1 MSHLVL
7 VRHGQA
13 SFLEA
18 NYDKLSAKG
27 ETQARLLGEYW
38 AKHKI
43 SFERVYSGPRARQRE
58 TARIVGETYAQAG
71 LPWPQVDLLPT
82 FDEFQAEAVMERA
95 LPGLLDRDASVRALH
110 WAFEKAEGQGE
121 RFKTFQ
127 KVFEVVIGRWAA
139 GELPL
144 SGIEPWPDFCAR
156 VHRGLN
162 ELSQNG
168 SLGRHIAV
176 FSSGGPIGVAMQKA
190 LDLSTEAT
198 LRSAWMVP
206 NCAYSEFLFSG
217 DRFTLRS
224 YNSHPHLID
233 PDFFTYR

>member
-27 ETQARLLGEYW
+27 EAQARLLGEYW
-38 AKHKI
+38 VQRNL
-43 SFERVYSGPRARQRE
+43 SFDRVYSGPRTRQRE
-58 TARIVGETYAQAG
+58 TARIVGEAYRKAE
-71 LPWPQVDLLPT
+71 LPWPQLEVLGP
-82 FDEFQAEAVMERA
+82 FDEFQAEAVMERS
-95 LPGLLDRDASVRALH
+95 LPGLLESDDFIRTLH
-110 WAFEKAEGQGE
+110 RAFEAAEGQTE

-127 KVFEVVIGRWAA
+127 RIFEVVIGRWAA
-139 GELPL
+139 GALTLP
-144 SGIEPWPDFCAR
+144 GIEPWQEFCAR
-156 VHRGLN
+156 VHRGL
-162 ELSQNG
+162 EQLSQNG
-168 SLGRHIAV
+168 SLGQRIAI

-190 LDLSTEAT
+190 LGLSTEAT

-217 DRFTLRS
+217 GRFSLRS
-224 YNSHPHLID
+224 YNAYPHLID

>member
-27 ETQARLLGEYW
+27 EAQAQLLGEYW
-38 AKHKI
+38 AKHQI
-43 SFERVYSGPRARQRE
+43 SFNRVYTGPRARQRD
-58 TARIVGETYAQAG
+58 TARIVGQVYANAG
-71 LPWPQVDLLPT
+71 LSWPQSEVLLP

-95 LPGLLDRDASVRALH
+95 LPGLLERDAGIRELH
-110 WAFEKAEGQGE
+110 QAFENAEGQAE

-127 KVFEVVIGRWAA
+127 RIFEVVIGRWAA
-139 GELPL
+139 GELPVPD
-144 SGIEPWPDFCAR
+144 IEPWPDFCIR
-156 VHRGLN
+156 VHNGLQQ
-162 ELSQNG
+162 LSGNG
-168 SLGRHIAV
+168 NLGQRIAI

-190 LDLSTEAT
+190 LCLSTEAT

-206 NCAYSEFLFSG
+206 NAAYSEFLFSG

-224 YNSHPHLID
+224 YNSYPHLID

>member
-18 NYDKLSAKG
+18 NYDKLSTKG
-27 ETQARLLGEYW
+27 EAQARLLGDYW
-38 AKHKI
+38 AKHQI
-43 SFERVYSGPRARQRE
+43 SFDRVYSGPRARQRE
-58 TARIVGETYAQAG
+58 TARIVGQAYAEAG
-71 LPWPQVDLLPT
+71 LNWPQLELLPP

-95 LPGLLDRDASVRALH
+95 LPGLLERDAGVRALH
-110 WAFEKAEGQGE
+110 QLFERAEGQAE

-127 KVFEVVIGRWAA
+127 RVFEVVIGRWAA
-139 GELPL
+139 GELPVA
-144 SGIEPWPDFCAR
+144 GIEPWPDFCAR
-156 VHRGLN
+156 VQNGLR

-168 SLGRHIAV
+168 NLGQHVAI

-224 YNSHPHLID
+224 YNSYPHLID

>member
-13 SFLEA
+13 SFLEE

-27 ETQARLLGEYW
+27 EAQARLLGEYW
-38 AKHKI
+38 AQHKI
-43 SFERVYSGPRARQRE
+43 TFHHIYSGPRVRQRE
-58 TARIVGETYAQAG
+58 TARIVGQAYADAG
-71 LPWPQVDLLPT
+71 LAFPPIQLLPS

-95 LPGLLDRDASVRALH
+95 LPELVENDPGVRALH
-110 WAFEKAEGQGE
+110 QAFEQAQDQPE
-121 RFKTFQ
+121 RFRTFQ
-127 KVFEVVIGRWAA
+127 RVFEVVVRRWAA

-144 SGIEPWPDFCAR
+144 PGIEQWPDFCAR
-156 VHRGLN
+156 VRSGLQQ
-162 ELSQNG
+162 LSQNG
-168 SLGRHIAV
+168 NFGQRVAV

-206 NCAYSEFLFSG
+206 NGTYSEFLFSG

-224 YNSHPHLID
+224 YNSYPHLID
-233 PDFFTYR
+233 PDLFTYR

>member
-1 MSHLVL
+1 MSQLVL

-27 ETQARLLGEYW
+27 EAQAGLLGDYW
-38 AKHKI
+38 ARHNYR
-43 SFERVYSGPRARQRE
+43 FDRVYSGPRQRQRD
-58 TARIVGETYAQAG
+58 TARIVGEAYAKAG
-71 LPWPQVDLLPT
+71 LPWPKPELLLP

-95 LPGLLDRDASVRALH
+95 LPGLLAEDESVRALH
-110 WAFEKAEGQGE
+110 QDFERAEDQAS

-127 KVFEVVIGRWAA
+127 RVFEVVVGRWAA
-139 GELPL
+139 GNIPL
-144 SGIEPWPDFCAR
+144 TDIEPWSDFCSR
-156 VHRGLN
+156 VHRGLDQ
-162 ELSQNG
+162 LTQNG
-168 SLGRHIAV
+168 NAGARIVV
-176 FSSGGPIGVAMQKA
+176 FSSGGPIGIAMQKA

-206 NCAYSEFLFSG
+206 NCAYSEFLSSG
-217 DRFTLRS
+217 DRFSVRS
-224 YNSHPHLID
+224 YNSYPHLID

>member
-27 ETQARLLGEYW
+27 EAQARLLGDYW
-38 AKHKI
+38 VQHKI
-43 SFERVYSGPRARQRE
+43 SFDRVYAGPRVRQRE
-58 TARIVGETYAQAG
+58 TAQIVGQAYVEAG
-71 LPWPQVDLLPT
+71 LSWPQVHLLTP

-95 LPGLLDRDASVRALH
+95 LPGLLERDAGVRELH
-110 WAFEKAEGQGE
+110 QAFERAEDQAE

-127 KVFEVVIGRWAA
+127 RVFEVVIGRWAA

-144 SGIEPWPDFCAR
+144 PGIEAWPDFCSR
-156 VHRGLN
+156 VRKGLQQ
-162 ELSQNG
+162 LSQNG
-168 SLGRHIAV
+168 NLGQRVAV

-190 LDLSTEAT
+190 LGLSTEAT

-224 YNSHPHLID
+224 YNSYPHLTD

>member
-27 ETQARLLGEYW
+27 EAQARLLGEYW
-38 AKHKI
+38 TKHGI
-43 SFERVYSGPRARQRE
+43 SFDRVYSGPRIRQRE
-58 TARIVGETYAQAG
+58 TARIVAQAYATAG
-71 LPWPQVDLLPT
+71 LSFPQPQLLPP

-95 LPGLLDRDASVRALH
+95 LPGLLERDTGIRELH
-110 WAFEKAEGQGE
+110 QAFENAEGQTE

-127 KVFEVVIGRWAA
+127 RVFEVVVGRWAA
-139 GELPL
+139 GELPVP
-144 SGIEPWPDFCAR
+144 GIEPWPDFCAR
-156 VHRGLN
+156 VQNGLQQ
-162 ELSQNG
+162 LSQNG
-168 SLGRHIAV
+168 NLGQRVAV

-190 LDLSTEAT
+190 LGLSTEAT

-224 YNSHPHLID
+224 YNSYPHLID

>member
-1 MSHLVL
+1 MSYLVL

-27 ETQARLLGEYW
+27 EAQARLLGAYW
-38 AKHKI
+38 ATHKI
-43 SFERVYSGPRARQRE
+43 GFDRVYSGPRARQRD

-71 LPWPQVDLLPT
+71 LSWPRIDVLPP
-82 FDEFQAEAVMERA
+82 FDEFQAEALIERA
-95 LPGLLDRDASVRALH
+95 LPGLLERDHGVRELH
-110 WAFEKAEGQGE
+110 QAFERAEGQAE

-127 KVFEVVIGRWAA
+127 RVFEVVVGRWAA
-139 GELPL
+139 GELPVP
-144 SGIEPWPDFCAR
+144 GIEPWTDFCTR
-156 VHRGLN
+156 VQNALQQ
-162 ELSQNG
+162 LSQNG
-168 SLGRHIAV
+168 NLGQRVAV
-176 FSSGGPIGVAMQKA
+176 FSSGGPIAVAMQKA
-190 LDLSTEAT
+190 LGLSTEAT

-224 YNSHPHLID
+224 YNSYPHLID